1 MRLSNRLLLVIATCL
16 LPVIAL
22 QAAVAWS
29 QWSERKAQLSGLALH
44 QTELLGADVAS
55 IAEGARILLKTT
67 AEFWQ
72 VRAHDSQCSAR
83 LASIRHNV
91 PSFSFLAVVDAR
103 GEIRCSSDEG
113 LAADVQGASWITD
126 ARSAKTFTA
135 GRYAKSQG
143 YPGGFLPF
151 FLPVHTDD
159 SGGNATLV
167 AALDLTWLS
176 QHLLHLKEN
185 GSNFLSGGV
194 LTVADAN
201 GVIIARNPHPAE
213 FVGRQFPPAAMPIV
227 HAEHPGLM
235 RLKSIDGTDRVI
247 GYIPPTPASDNLCTV
262 VGFYEPDLMGDIN
275 RALTRSGILLG
286 LVTVVA
292 ILLTLVIARRFIT
305 RPTRSLL
312 LAARRWQEG
321 DLSARAPGCD
331 KHSEFGQ
338 IASAWN
344 EMAAALARREE
355 ELQGHAEALEARVAE
370 RTQEL
375 LVTNNR
381 LQIEIAEREKTEAAL
396 VQSQKLQAV
405 GQLAGGIAHDF
416 NNLLTTIQGS
426 LDLLAHSVPPQNE
439 KQHTWIER
447 ASGAVLRGTQL
458 TGRLLAFSRRRPLA
472 VRATDVN
479 RIITD
484 LVALLSA
491 ATLGHRIRVET
502 QLAADVWPAMAE
514 PSQVEAALLNLA
526 LNARDA
532 MPEGGLLRLETG
544 NRTIETAE
552 ADLAAG
558 EYVAI
563 TVADTGTGMTE
574 EVARRA
580 VEAFFT
586 TKGLSGTGLGLSQV
600 QAMVQECGGALR
612 LKTEAG
618 QGTSITLLLARGQ
631 SGSRIDRPRESGTRR
646 QSGQTALVVD
656 DDAAVLDVTA
666 DMLRQLGYSASRAA
680 NGNEALQWLE
690 KSDEPPALMI
700 VDYAM
705 PGMNGISLAIAMRER
720 GFTGTI
726 VLATGYADLSEVP
739 KDHLKEVRAV
749 LNKPYTFQD
758 LERLLNQI
766 EDGNIAR
773 TALSVMEAAR

>member
-29 QWSERKAQLSGLALH
+29 QWSERKAQLNGLALH

-72 VRAHDSQCSAR
+72 VRALDSQCSAR
-83 LASIRHNV
+83 LASIRQNV
-91 PSFSFLAVVDAR
+91 PSYSFLALVDAR
-103 GEIRCSSDEG
+103 GEIRCSSDEA
-113 LAADVQGASWITD
+113 LAASVRGASWIDDAQD
-126 ARSAKTFTA
+126 ARAFTA
-135 GRYAKSQG
+135 GHYARSPH

-151 FLPVHTDD
+151 FLPVRTDG

-176 QHLLHLKEN
+176 QHLLHLKQS

-194 LTVADAN
+194 LTVADAD
-201 GVIIARNPHPAE
+201 GVILARNPHPAE

-247 GYIPPTPASDNLCTV
+247 GYIPPTPASDNLSTV

-275 RALTRSGILLG
+275 HALIRSAIMLG
-286 LVTVVA
+286 LATVVA
-292 ILLTLVIARRFIT
+292 ILLTLVIARRFIA
-305 RPTRSLL
+305 RPTGSLL

-321 DLSARAPGCD
+321 DLSARAPGCER
-331 KHSEFGQ
+331 HSEFGQ

-426 LDLLAHSVPPQNE
+426 LDLLARGVPPQNE
-439 KQHTWIER
+439 KQRAWIER

-472 VRATDVN
+472 VRTTDIN
-479 RIITD
+479 RIVTD

-502 QLAADVWPAMAE
+502 QLAADVWPAVAE
-514 PSQVEAALLNLA
+514 PSQMEAALLNLA

-532 MPEGGLLRLETG
+532 MPEGGLLRLETA

-552 ADLAAG
+552 SDLAAG
-558 EYVAI
+558 EYVAV
-563 TVADTGTGMTE
+563 TVTDTGTGMTE

-580 VEAFFT
+580 LEAFFT
-586 TKGLSGTGLGLSQV
+586 TKGLSGSGLGLSQV
-600 QAMVQECGGALR
+600 QAMVQECGGALQ
-612 LKTEAG
+612 LNTAPG

-631 SGSRIDRPRESGTRR
+631 SGSAVDRPRERGVRR
-646 QSGQTALVVD
+646 HSGQTALVVD
-656 DDAAVLDVTA
+656 DDEAVLDITV
-666 DMLRQLGYSASRAA
+666 DMLRQLGYSASRAT

-690 KSDEPPALMI
+690 KNEEPPALVI

-705 PGMNGISLAIAMRER
+705 PGMNGMNLTIMMRER
-720 GFTGTI
+720 GFTGI
-726 VLATGYADLSEVP
+726 VVLATGYADLSEVP
-739 KDHLKEVRAV
+739 KEHLKEMRAV

-758 LERLLNQI
+758 LEHLLNQI